1 MKGCGRVVGVVVGI
15 VALVPVS
22 AARAEYAEAPVADGG
37 TLTGKVT
44 FKGAV
49 PAPKTFDFAKFPNPK
64 FCEKFDSDGKGHRA
78 VQEVKVGKDN
88 ALKDGVVYIEDVE
101 KGKPFKFNGTDVKAE
116 DCQPRVQRA
125 RAP

>member
-1 MKGCGRVVGVVVGI
+1 MRGGAARLYGGGTVVGRRGADCVGGAAINGRGAMNGCSRFAGVVVGI

-37 TLTGKVT
+37 TLTGKVM

-64 FCEKFDSDGKGHRA
+64 FCEKFDSGGKGRRGG
-78 VQEVKVGKDN
+78 QG
-88 ALKDGVVYIEDVE
+88 G
-101 KGKPFKFNGTDVKAE
+101 
-116 DCQPRVQRA
+116 
-125 RAP
+125 